1 MPLSGPCGMCTDP
14 VHPNRGVPAMK
25 EPAYIATF
33 RSGDLAA
40 RVRGLVDGLAAC
52 TLCPRRCG
60 VNRLEDEKGFC
71 ATGRKAVLSS
81 FGPHFG
87 EEDPLVGR
95 GGSGTIF
102 FTHCN
107 LRCCFCQNYDI
118 SHEGLGEEI
127 EPEGL
132 ARVMLSLQK
141 RGCHNINFVSPS
153 HVIAQILE
161 ALPLAI
167 EEGLHIPLVYNTGGY
182 DLPDTIR
189 LLEGVVDIY
198 MPDIKFGDGT
208 VAEAL
213 AGASD
218 YPSIC
223 RQALTE
229 MHRQVGDLCVDE
241 TGVAWRGLLVRHL
254 VMPDRLAGTEES
266 LAWIARRLSKDTYI
280 NVMDQYRPCG
290 TVQGHPSLSRRITP
304 GEYEDALRI
313 ARRYGLERLDQRRAF
328 RIFRR

>member
-1 MPLSGPCGMCTDP
+1 
-14 VHPNRGVPAMK
+14 MK
-25 EPAYIATF
+25 EPGYIATF
-33 RSGDLAA
+33 RSGELEA
-40 RVRGLVDGLAAC
+40 RLQGLVERLASC

-60 VNRLEDEKGFC
+60 VNRLKDERGFC
-71 ATGRKAVLSS
+71 RTGRKAVLSS

-107 LRCCFCQNYDI
+107 LLCCFCQNYDI
-118 SHEGLGEEI
+118 SHEGLGQEI

-141 RGCHNINFVSPS
+141 QGCHNINFVSPS
-153 HVIAQILE
+153 HVIVQILE
-161 ALPLAI
+161 ALPTAI
-167 EEGLHIPLVYNTGGY
+167 EGGLRVPLVYNTGGY
-182 DLPDTIR
+182 DLPETIR

-198 MPDIKFGDGT
+198 MPDVKFSDGG

-213 AGASD
+213 ASAPD
-218 YPSIC
+218 YPLIC
-223 RQALTE
+223 RQALLE
-229 MHRQVGDLCVDE
+229 MHRQVGDLCVDG
-241 TGVAWRGLLVRHL
+241 TGVAWKGLLVRHL
-254 VMPDRLAGTEES
+254 VMPDHLAGTEES
-266 LAWIARRLSKDTYI
+266 FAWIARHLSKNTYI

-290 TVQGHPSLSRRITP
+290 PVHRHPSLSRRITLS
-304 GEYEDALRI
+304 EYEEALQI
-313 ARRYGLERLDQRRAF
+313 AKRHGLERLDQRRAF